1 MTEKLEHIDFVVRT
15 ERQANLSQTIL
26 DRYQNLPK
34 DYLTFLADLEYC
46 VTKDEKSWFNTIGD
60 FNGTT
65 DNGFRWNE
73 FEIMILDAYENET
86 NEEVKAEET
95 SEIIEFWDNHIPFLM
110 SCKNFYCY
118 FAICLLADNYGQIV
132 YGNEPEFEET
142 ETVATD
148 FLEFMTKL
156 TTKTLDK
163 KYLEQI
169 V

>member
-1 MTEKLEHIDFVVRT
+1 MRKKLENIGFIV
-15 ERQANLSQTIL
+15 QAGQQAKLSQTIT
-26 DRYQNLPK
+26 DRYPNLPN
-34 DYLTFLADLEYC
+34 DYLTFLTELEYG

-73 FEIMILDAYENET
+73 FELMILEDYEDET
-86 NEEVKAEET
+86 DEGAKIV
-95 SEIIEFWDNHIPFLM
+95 IEFWDNHIPFLI
-110 SCKNFYCY
+110 SCRNFYCY
-118 FAICLLADNYGQIV
+118 FAICLHPDNYGQIV

-148 FLEFMTKL
+148 FVEFMTKL

-169 V
+169 I

>member
-1 MTEKLEHIDFVVRT
+1 MTEKLEHINFIVRT
-15 ERQANLSQTIL
+15 GKQEKLSQTIL
-26 DRYQNLPK
+26 DRYLNLPK
-34 DYLTFLADLEYC
+34 NYLTFLADLEYC

-65 DNGFRWNE
+65 DNDFRWNE
-73 FEIMILDAYENET
+73 FEIMTLDTYEEETDEETNET
-86 NEEVKAEET
+86 NV
-95 SEIIEFWDNHIPFLM
+95 FWDNHIPFLM
-110 SCKNFYCY
+110 SCRNFYCY
-118 FAICLLADNYGQIV
+118 FAICLTADYYGQIV

-148 FLEFMTKL
+148 FLDFMTNL
-156 TTKTLDK
+156 ITKKLDK